1 MRTIPSLGLAAL
13 ALTASLACAAQT
25 PATSGT
31 LRLGGQ
37 AQRANPAGPLAAA
50 NALVP
55 GIAPLPAGSTLAQAE
70 LRSRWRILNMALQL
84 DTERPDGGPTRSH
97 ARINE
102 LYGTA
107 DLAAWQLS
115 AGKQVVSWDVG
126 YAWRPNDLVQQ
137 EPRRQLGPVVL
148 EGRPL
153 LQLEHFDAER
163 ATSLVW
169 VNPQRQSRPSSAQ
182 LGPDESALAVRYY
195 QRLGAL
201 DAYAFARAGQHS
213 RASLGAAAA
222 WVASEALEL
231 HGSLRWSQRHDGW
244 QLDPAASGA
253 ADLAPSTPWQPQ
265 TLGPA
270 RQALLGLTWTDAAQH
285 SLLLEGWW
293 DGSAPADAD
302 WQRWTARTAA
312 LQTAGATP
320 GLPAATRI
328 GTAAH
333 LAWQTT
339 PLAGQN
345 LRRRNLYLRAA
356 WQPEAWTL
364 AADLL
369 VTPSD
374 AGHAAGLSARW
385 QGDRVSVELA
395 WRRYGGPAEALYR
408 QLPSRQVSTLTGS
421 WSF

>member
-1 MRTIPSLGLAAL
+1 MRAMFSLGLAGL
-13 ALTASLACAAQT
+13 VLNASMACAAQT
-25 PATSGT
+25 PTASGT

-50 NALVP
+50 NALAP
-55 GIAPLPAGSTLAQAE
+55 GIATLPAGSALAQAE
-70 LRSRWRILNMALQL
+70 LRGRWRALNMNLL
-84 DTERPDGGPTRSH
+84 FDTERPDGGPARSH
-97 ARINE
+97 ARVNE

-148 EGRPL
+148 AGRPL

-169 VNPQRQSRPSSAQ
+169 VNPQQSHTSSAP
-182 LGPDESALAVRYY
+182 LGPDERALAARYY

-231 HGSLRWSQRHDGW
+231 HGSLRWLQRHDGW
-244 QLDPAASGA
+244 QLDPAASNATG
-253 ADLAPSTPWQPQ
+253 LVTSNPWQPQ

-302 WQRWTARTAA
+302 WQRWAARNTA
-312 LQTAGATP
+312 LQTAGAAP
-320 GLPAATRI
+320 GLPAAARI
-328 GTAAH
+328 GPAAH

-385 QGDRVSVELA
+385 QGDRVSIELA

-408 QLPSRQVSTLTGS
+408 QLPSRQVGTLTGS